1 MTDGEAVV
9 ADYRAL
15 RLSLRAHPIGLLRER
30 LGRDLPAEKLLE
42 TKDGRRVAVS
52 GLVLVRQRPGT
63 AKGVIFITL
72 EDETGTAN
80 VIVWPA
86 KFEQFRRQIL
96 TGRMMRITGR
106 MQREGQVIHVVADR
120 IEDLSGML
128 DSLDT
133 ADDDRTPIDP
143 VNAHVDEVRS
153 GTSDDP
159 RGKLRHAVPK
169 LRRHPREQA
178 RTLFPSRD
186 FH

>member
-1 MTDGEAVV
+1 M
-9 ADYRAL
+9 
-15 RLSLRAHPIGLLRER
+15 
-30 LGRDLPAEKLLE
+30 E
-42 TKDGRRVAVS
+42 TKDGRRIAVS

-86 KFEQFRRQIL
+86 KFETFRRQVL
-96 TGRMMRITGR
+96 TGRMLRITGR
-106 MQREGQVIHVVADR
+106 LQREGQVIHIVADR
-120 IEDLSGML
+120 IEDLSDML
-128 DSLDT
+128 DSLD
-133 ADDDRTPIDP
+133 DIGRIDP
-143 VNAHVDEVRS
+143 AVAHADEIRN

-159 RGKLRHAVPK
+159 RGKLRPAVPK